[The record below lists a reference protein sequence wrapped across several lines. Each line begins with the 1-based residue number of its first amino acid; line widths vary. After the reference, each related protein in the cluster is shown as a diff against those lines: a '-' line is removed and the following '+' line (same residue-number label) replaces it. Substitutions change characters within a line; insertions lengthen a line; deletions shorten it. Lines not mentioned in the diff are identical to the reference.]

1 VAGETRGG
9 YVTASVTAP
18 RPIAAEELFL
28 VVPAYNPGRELSA
41 FLIELA
47 EELQTTGT
55 RWAVQV
61 VDDGSHAEA
70 RERISL
76 ACERARANHPQVR
89 PTLVLPSNRGK
100 GAAIRAGWQV
110 AESATEWLA
119 FVDADGSVP
128 AKEVVRLWERARAAV
143 APVDAIISS
152 RVRAPG
158 RNVERRWHRHCIG
171 RVFATLTTWL
181 LGLDA
186 YDTQCGLKFVRGPVW
201 KTVQARVRED
211 RFAFDVA
218 LLSSLRDAGSRVHE
232 EPIDWAD
239 RGRSTVRLWRDAPA
253 MLLGLL
259 RVRRRRMNTGGH
271 G

>member
-1 VAGETRGG
+1 MGS
-9 YVTASVTAP
+9 SVTAP
-18 RPIAAEELFL
+18 LHSTAAELFL
-28 VVPAYNPGRELSA
+28 VVPAYNPGRELSG
-41 FLIELA
+41 FLLELA
-47 EELQTTGT
+47 EELVASGT

-70 RERISL
+70 RQRISE
-76 ACERARANHPQVR
+76 ACDRARADHPQVR
-89 PTLVLPSNRGK
+89 PALVLPSNRGK

-110 AESATEWLA
+110 AAPGAEWLA

-128 AKEVVRLWERARAAV
+128 AREVVRLWQLSRNAV

-152 RVRAPG
+152 RVRALG
-158 RNVERRWHRHCIG
+158 RKVERRWHRHCIG

-181 LGLDA
+181 LGLEA
-186 YDTQCGLKFVRGPVW
+186 YDTQCGLKLVRRRVW
-201 KTVQARVRED
+201 EAVQARVRED

-218 LLSSLRDAGSRVHE
+218 LFSALRNAGSQVHE

-253 MLLGLL
+253 MVLGLL
-259 RVRRRRMNTGGH
+259 RVRRMNIDGH
-271 G
+271 GCRTSRMGNHE